1 MRKIKL
7 LCDING
13 GLQKAGWGVELSDE
27 TAAQLV
33 NAGKA
38 TYLPAGAA
46 LKKGNLEL
54 YNGCTPLSPGKIA
67 AMKAAIKPPETEQT
81 NTNTTK

>member
-1 MRKIKL
+1 MRKVKL

-33 NAGKA
+33 SAGKA
-38 TYLPAGAA
+38 TYLPEGAA
-46 LKKGNLEL
+46 LKKGNLDL

-67 AMKAAIKPPETEQT
+67 ANQAAIRAKIDEQT
-81 NTNTTK
+81 NTNTIK